1 MIQCLL
7 GCLRPASTC
16 LPRTLLRCSTCRCHL
31 ALFRRITK
39 MRTSFLALRSR
50 RFLVEILL
58 VIDRYLICRFF
69 PSYLSVQFTEY
80 LSSAELLPVHQSA
93 YRKFHSTET
102 ALLKVVTDLIQAIDA
117 GDHALLGLLDLSAA
131 FDTVDHDVLVEHLA
145 RTYGL
150 RSTALDWLRS

>member
-39 MRTSFLALRSR
+39 MRASFLALRSR
-50 RFLVEILL
+50 RFLVEILR

-69 PSYLSVQFTEY
+69 PSYLSRVVSVQFTEY
-80 LSSAELLPVHQSA
+80 LSSAGLLPVHQSA

-102 ALLKVVTDLIQAIDA
+102 ALLKVVTDLIEAIDA

-131 FDTVDHDVLVEHLA
+131 FDTVDHDV
-145 RTYGL
+145 
-150 RSTALDWLRS
+150 RSEE